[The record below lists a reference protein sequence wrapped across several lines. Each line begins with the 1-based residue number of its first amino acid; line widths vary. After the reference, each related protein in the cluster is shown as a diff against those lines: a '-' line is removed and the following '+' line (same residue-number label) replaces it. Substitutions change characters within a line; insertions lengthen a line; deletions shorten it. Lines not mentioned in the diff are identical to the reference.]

1 MKDLKTEFLDYMDLN
16 GVRYRELN
24 DHAVL
29 ISYHGEKL
37 NTISIHVI
45 FEQDH
50 PGIVKLACWE
60 IAHFPEDRLEA
71 GFALCNRLNSRF
83 RWVKFYLDEDRDF
96 RAELDL
102 LVNPSHVGEP
112 CTMLVAQMAQIIDEA
127 YPEITRALW
136 PS

>member
-45 FEQDH
+45 F
-50 PGIVKLACWE
+50 PKTASKP
-60 IAHFPEDRLEA
+60 ASP
-71 GFALCNRLNSRF
+71 FAT
-83 RWVKFYLDEDRDF
+83 
-96 RAELDL
+96 
-102 LVNPSHVGEP
+102 G
-112 CTMLVAQMAQIIDEA
+112 
-127 YPEITRALW
+127 
-136 PS
+136 